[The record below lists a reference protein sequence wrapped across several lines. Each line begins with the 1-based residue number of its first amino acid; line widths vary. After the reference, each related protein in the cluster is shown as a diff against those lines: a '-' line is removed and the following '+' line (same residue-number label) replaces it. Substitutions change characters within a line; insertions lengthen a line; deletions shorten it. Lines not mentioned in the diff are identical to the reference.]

1 MENNS
6 GIVVYTD
13 GGCRG
18 NPGCGGWGCV
28 IIDGEKEYKFSG
40 GEKLTTNNRMEL
52 MAAISALNSIAENTL
67 WKNQHISV
75 YSDSQYVK
83 NGITSWIQNW
93 KKNGWKTSAKKWMSL
108 FSLKKPISVRWFS
121 MYGRRRI
128 HAPSAPKCAAAP
140 SMIWRSE
147 TAIGRWHWG
156 IIGRIMWKPF

>member
-93 KKNGWKTSAKKWMSL
+93 KKNGWKTSAKKPVLNKDLWL
-108 FSLKKPISVRWFS
+108 QLDSVYNLLDIEWKWVK
-121 MYGRRRI
+121 G
-128 HAPSAPKCAAAP
+128 HAGVKYNEICDELCN
-140 SMIWRSE
+140 ME
-147 TAIGRWHWG
+147 MDKQG
-156 IIGRIMWKPF
+156 